1 MIGFVVCALLLA
13 VLASAF
19 VVPVLW
25 RQDGTVVPSQ
35 PMRWTAVC
43 LVTVLVLGTA
53 GLYLLVGEPRAW
65 DDRGDVLSEAPPPS
79 TADGGMTQAQIEG
92 MVARLAQRLQN
103 QPDDAAGWRMLAKS
117 YETLGRFPQ
126 AVEAYKHL
134 LALQQPDPDLLTDYA
149 VTLGMSLNQTLVGEP
164 EAVIRQALQ
173 INPNHVQALALS
185 GSADFEKRDYAQ
197 AMAQWRHLLSLVPP
211 DADIRASIE
220 RNIAKAQSLAERDAE
235 AQTKGARP

>member
-1 MIGFVVCALLLA
+1 
-13 VLASAF
+13 
-19 VVPVLW
+19 
-25 RQDGTVVPSQ
+25 
-35 PMRWTAVC
+35 
-43 LVTVLVLGTA
+43 
-53 GLYLLVGEPRAW
+53 
-65 DDRGDVLSEAPPPS
+65 
-79 TADGGMTQAQIEG
+79 MTQAQIEG